1 MIQKKIEQIGWSNPL
16 FLDSL
21 TKGFLV
27 HSFQWRRENVRISLQ
42 PLAAAPLRAEDP
54 PGPSGEVE
62 VCTSLP

>member
-1 MIQKKIEQIGWSNPL
+1 MEQSFIFRLSH
-16 FLDSL
+16 
-21 TKGFLV
+21 KGVFSTQ
-27 HSFQWRRENVRISLQ
+27 SFRWRRENVRISLQ